1 MLKLTDYMKK
11 RVDVEQRQNDMANNV
26 NKESPIFTFPPL
38 KKGDVITFKLM
49 ILPSIT
55 NGKINIDDAYFIENR
70 QHKVFIRK
78 IQQKMN

>member
-1 MLKLTDYMKK
+1 MLKMADYMK
-11 RVDVEQRQNDMANNV
+11 RRYVAEQRQKEIANNE
-26 NKESPIFTFPPL
+26 NKESPIFTFPVL
-38 KKGDVITFKLM
+38 KKGDVISFKLK

-55 NGKINIDDAYFIENR
+55 NGKINIDDAYFIESR